1 MYSLTEN
8 DIEELIDTLDE
19 VYQMTVSVYFEEY
32 LVLLQKKIAAY
43 FKKIGVE
50 I

>member
-1 MYSLTEN
+1 MTGD
-8 DIEELIDTLDE
+8 DIEGLIDTLDD
-19 VYQMTVSVYFEEY
+19 VYQMTVSVYIEEY

-43 FKKIGVE
+43 FKTIGEE